1 MNNQDEIKRVIN
13 LEIATLQALADSVGP
28 QWDQAIELLL
38 SAKRK
43 VVLAGVGKSGDI
55 ATKIAATLSST
66 GTAAIFMH
74 PTEALHGDL
83 GMVERGD
90 LLLLFSKSGESD
102 ELIALLPSLK
112 SLECK
117 VIAITANLESTLA
130 KQSDLT
136 LYTPVKQ
143 EACTLD
149 LAPTCSTTAALV
161 LGDALAVALMR
172 RRDFKSEDFALY
184 HPAGRL
190 GKRLLYKVKD
200 LMRQGLENPTVMLDA
215 PFNLVVRV
223 MGEGGVNAVNVIDE
237 QGRLKGL
244 ITGFDLRK
252 AFELEA
258 DLKSLKAFQIMFTHP
273 VTVDPEMKAEACYT
287 LMKDSPKPLN
297 LLPVVSGE
305 LSVGIVTLQ
314 DMIREGL

>member
-43 VVLAGVGKSGDI
+43 VVLAGVGKSAHI

-112 SLECK
+112 SLE
-117 VIAITANLESTLA
+117 
-130 KQSDLT
+130 
-136 LYTPVKQ
+136 
-143 EACTLD
+143 
-149 LAPTCSTTAALV
+149 
-161 LGDALAVALMR
+161 
-172 RRDFKSEDFALY
+172 
-184 HPAGRL
+184 
-190 GKRLLYKVKD
+190 
-200 LMRQGLENPTVMLDA
+200 
-215 PFNLVVRV
+215 
-223 MGEGGVNAVNVIDE
+223 
-237 QGRLKGL
+237 
-244 ITGFDLRK
+244 
-252 AFELEA
+252 
-258 DLKSLKAFQIMFTHP
+258 
-273 VTVDPEMKAEACYT
+273 
-287 LMKDSPKPLN
+287 
-297 LLPVVSGE
+297 
-305 LSVGIVTLQ
+305 
-314 DMIREGL
+314 